1 MPEPL
6 QPAPPRRII
15 RNATW
20 LVAWDHAVQSHVYRR
35 DVDLTVEGDTVAA
48 IGPAGPADD
57 ADAVEID
64 GRGFAVLPGFVDI
77 HAHPSSEPMLKGLT
91 DEVGSRQLYMSSLY
105 EYLPLFEADPGG
117 RRAATEVALCE
128 LMQSGVMRCCPEYEA
143 CFLAHRLGLSRASP
157 RVSGRRA
164 G

>member
-15 RNATW
+15 RNASW
-20 LVAWDHAVQSHVYRR
+20 LVAWDQAVQSHVYRR

-48 IGPAGPADD
+48 IGPADH

-77 HAHPSSEPMLKGLT
+77 HPHPSSEPMLKGLT
-91 DEVGSRQLYMSSLY
+91 EEVGSRQLARS
-105 EYLPLFEADPGG
+105 
-117 RRAATEVALCE
+117 TNTC
-128 LMQSGVMRCCPEYEA
+128 RC
-143 CFLAHRLGLSRASP
+143 SRP
-157 RVSGRRA
+157 IPRA
-164 G
+164 GGPRPRSRCAN